1 MHETLKTRVRERLN
15 ALGLNPFEAAR
26 KAGFERSY
34 VNDLLIGKKSTIR
47 QGGIDALAEA
57 LQCDP
62 DYLTGLQAVPTA
74 GEGADL
80 RMPLAG
86 IVEAGAWRELGADPG
101 LTLPAMP
108 DPRYPVDAQ
117 ETYIVRGDHAAGFG
131 ITDGSAIVV
140 VGMKTYRDGDVVLV
154 RREKDGAFELSI
166 RMLAGGAL
174 RARPAAHLGQIAPIS
189 AKDAGIVGLVSVSY
203 RVFGL
208 PA

>member
-1 MHETLKTRVRERLN
+1 MQETLKTRVRERLN

-26 KAGFERSY
+26 KAGFERSF
-34 VNDLLIGKKSTIR
+34 VNDLLVGKKSTIR
-47 QGGIDALAEA
+47 PGGISALADV

-74 GEGADL
+74 GDGADL

-86 IVEAGAWRELGADPG
+86 IVEAGAWREPGSDPG

-131 ITDGSAIVV
+131 ITDGSAIVTV
-140 VGMKTYRDGDVVLV
+140 RMKSYRDGDVVLV
-154 RREKDGAFELSI
+154 RREKGGASELSI

-174 RARPAAHLGQIAPIS
+174 RARPAAHLGTTAAI
-189 AKDAGIVGLVSVSY
+189 DATDAEIVGLVAVATASSPP
-203 RVFGL
+203 R
-208 PA
+208 